1 MKEFFSDFG
10 LDEEKN
16 YLAGLYSK
24 KHGEAY
30 ILHDDPVQLC
40 AGLLIENL
48 GNATGMIV
56 IVRKMS
62 WPLS

>member
-48 GNATGMIV
+48 GNATGI
-56 IVRKMS
+56 
-62 WPLS
+62 L